1 MQRMRIAVV
10 AGGRSPEYEVSLL
23 SGAEVV
29 RHLDRRRYDVLPIH
43 VDRDGVWHTA
53 PRFLEAGETLAGM
66 QAKNALTMGPGGA
79 VEFCREK
86 RIDCVFLAL
95 HGPYGEDGTVQGLL
109 ELYRMPYTGP
119 GVAASAIAMDKLRC
133 REVLGVHGVP
143 MPEAFVSPYVLDDP
157 RSDLLADDIDSTIG
171 FPAFLKVD
179 CSGSTL
185 GVARAMKR
193 SGFSAALGEI
203 RQPGV
208 GLRWL
213 AESALTGIEVT
224 CACLGNWT
232 GEVRALPPVEIR
244 PRQEAYF
251 TYKAKY
257 TAGASDELCPP
268 PSLDA
273 AAVEAVQDLGA
284 RCHRLL
290 CCDGMS
296 RTDMIVTESGPQVL
310 EVNTIPGLT
319 RLSLLPKAAAAA
331 GLDFGQLVD
340 RLVELAMARA
350 PTSRVRVAS

>member
-10 AGGRSPEYEVSLL
+10 AGGRSPEHEVSLQ
-23 SGAEVV
+23 SGVEVV
-29 RHLDRRRYDVLPIH
+29 RHLDRKRYEVLPIH

-53 PRFLEAGETLAGM
+53 AGFLEAGEAPPALRT
-66 QAKNALTMGPGGA
+66 KNALILGPGGA

-109 ELYRMPYTGP
+109 ELYRVPYTGS
-119 GVAASAIAMDKLRC
+119 GVAASAIAMDKVRC
-133 REVLGVHGVP
+133 RETLAYHGVP
-143 MPEAFVSPYVLDDP
+143 MPNALVSPYPVDDP
-157 RSDLLADDIDSTIG
+157 RSDLLADDIDRSVG

-185 GVARAMKR
+185 GVAKAQSRGAFA
-193 SGFSAALGEI
+193 SALGEI

-213 AESALTGIEVT
+213 AEEALAGDEVT
-224 CACLGNWT
+224 CACLGNWAA
-232 GEVRALPPVEIR
+232 EVRALPPVEIR
-244 PRQEAYF
+244 PRQDAYF

-268 PSLDA
+268 VNLGPSDI
-273 AAVEAVQDLGA
+273 EAVQELGV

-296 RTDMIVTESGPQVL
+296 RTDMIVTEAGPQVL

-331 GLDFGQLVD
+331 GLDFSRLVD
-340 RLVELAMARA
+340 RLVELAMARSPA
-350 PTSRVRVAS
+350 KQVRVAS